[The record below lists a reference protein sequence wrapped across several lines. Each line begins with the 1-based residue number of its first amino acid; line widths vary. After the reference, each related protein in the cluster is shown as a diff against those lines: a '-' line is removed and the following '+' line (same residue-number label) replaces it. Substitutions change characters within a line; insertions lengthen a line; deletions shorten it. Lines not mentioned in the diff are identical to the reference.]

1 MRLTMRERRVL
12 AKAVCERYRK
22 ARKKDKGHILDEFV
36 KSSKLDRCY
45 ARWLLRNH
53 GRRVEVKPLVI
64 LEGDARKRTRR
75 PRKKEYGP
83 EVVPALKKVWE
94 MLDFISSKRLVA
106 ALPEVVP
113 RLVAYREL
121 RLKKSVQKKLLAI
134 SASTIDRLLKPE
146 RAKHLL
152 KRRCGTKPGTLLKHQ
167 VPIRTFDDWNE
178 AEAGFLEMD
187 LVGHDGGIGSGDY
200 CQTLDMTDVATGWTE
215 QRAVLNKAEKWVFEA
230 IEDLRRE
237 LPFPVRGLDSDN
249 GTEFINHHLVRY
261 CEQEK
266 ITFTRARPHRK
277 NDTCYVE
284 QKNWSIV
291 RRFVGYARYEGQ
303 IACNTLN
310 ELYRVLHD
318 YNNFFLP
325 SMKLKEKT
333 RDGARVRKR
342 YHDAQT
348 PYHRLMQ
355 SKGVDASAKNQ
366 LKRHY
371 LRLNPAQMHRQIQ
384 RLQARLLKLGVRAQR
399 TQEAAA

>member
-1 MRLTMRERRVL
+1 
-12 AKAVCERYRK
+12 
-22 ARKKDKGHILDEFV
+22 
-36 KSSKLDRCY
+36 
-45 ARWLLRNH
+45 
-53 GRRVEVKPLVI
+53 VEVKPLVI

>member
-22 ARKKDKGHILDEFV
+22 ARKKDKGRILDEFV

-399 TQEAAA
+399 TQKAAA